1 LWLTAA
7 PKPDSGSSSD
17 FPFAHLPFLFF
28 CSPFFCQIM
37 ELVLSLFPGLDLL
50 GQAFT
55 EAGFSVVRGPDPLY
69 NSRIE
74 DFHISRGSIT
84 GIIAGPPCQDFSKA
98 RRSKPSGHGLRMLA
112 ELLRV
117 IDESR
122 PEWVLVENVPQIPD
136 ILHPAYHHQ
145 RLDIADCECGGT
157 QLRRRHI
164 QFLSTCGHIIR
175 PLREFRLPRHAAIL
189 TSATAASSHTYA
201 EICRRQ
207 GFLGPVTLP
216 GWSREAK
223 VRAVGNGV
231 PLCIGRALAIAV
243 SRRSPPDPHT
253 DCICLCGRRITPP
266 ASHAGP
272 ACRKRME
279 RRRKFV
285 ASKIAWSV
293 TAQKAIYTPQ
303 TPIRSPAIAASP
315 SHVHSRRAG

>member
-1 LWLTAA
+1 
-7 PKPDSGSSSD
+7 
-17 FPFAHLPFLFF
+17 
-28 CSPFFCQIM
+28 M

-74 DFHISRGSIT
+74 DFHIPAGIVT

-98 RRSKPSGHGLRMLA
+98 RRCKPSGHGLRMLG

-117 IDESR
+117 IDEAR
-122 PEWVLVENVPQIPD
+122 PEWVLIENVPQIPD
-136 ILHPAYHHQ
+136 ILHPVYNHQ

-157 QLRRRHI
+157 QLRRRHV

-175 PLREFRLPRHAAIL
+175 PLREFRRARHAAIL
-189 TSATAASSHTYA
+189 TSATAAQSHTYA

-207 GFLGPVTLP
+207 GFKGPVTLP

-243 SRRSPPDPHT
+243 SRRSAPDLHT
-253 DCICLCGRRITPP
+253 DCICLCGRPIAPP
-266 ASHAGP
+266 ATQAGP

-279 RRRKFV
+279 RRRKWT
-285 ASKIAWSV
+285 ASKMAWSV
-293 TAQKAIYTPQ
+293 TLGKAEYTPQ
-303 TPIRSPAIAASP
+303 ARKAPTPIGGRVSD
-315 SHVHSRRAG
+315 VRSRRAG